1 MPVVDG
7 SYLSVAVPAQRH
19 ARDDGT
25 ASFAACCPAASAP
38 PPIWVSPPEDR
49 LFEQTDLR
57 VEDSDFVAP
66 AVVTGEDSAGE
77 CGWTANWPCP
87 DQPLAGPTSFVVEYW
102 GGKDSLPGT
111 AWESVAVPGQGGRT
125 VHYAFVFGYKRL
137 RIDVP
142 AQKHATNETNLES
155 FVQLFFFF
163 TPGATSA
170 ATPPRRR
177 RHADRPQPPGG
188 R

>member
-155 FVQLFFFF
+155 FGNCFSF
-163 TPGATSA
+163 SRRERR
-170 ATPPRRR
+170 PPHPDAVG
-177 RHADRPQPPGG
+177 HADRPQPPGG